1 MQAATHIHVKG
12 AREHNL
18 KNLEVRIP
26 RGKLV
31 VITGP
36 SGSGKSSLA
45 FDTIY
50 AEGYR
55 KYMESLST
63 QARQVLE
70 QLKRP
75 DVDFIHGLSP
85 VLAIEQRTGGGS
97 PRSTIATVTEIAD
110 YARLL
115 WALHGEARCP
125 KDGGRVLQRSLDDNV
140 GRVLREVAG
149 ERIMILAPA
158 LTARPSVLREELP
171 RLRQRGFQRVRIAGV
186 VKNLDD
192 INVLPAGL
200 GTAELVVELVI
211 DRLVAVV
218 DQRSRLADSLEL
230 AFREG
235 KDRALILA
243 QKSADAPWRELSLS
257 QSLACEVCGD
267 VFEKLTPRHFSF
279 NHSEGACG
287 SCGGLGRKLR
297 FIPELVIPDPA
308 KSVRGGAIKP
318 WRIGGK
324 NLIIKHNAQLKQL
337 AEQLPFDPDTPWQ
350 DLPADTRDLL
360 LNGAGER
367 LFAFKLKRMR
377 EPKAMPFAGILGD
390 LTDSFRDTDSDGFR
404 ARLTTFM
411 ISGECPEC
419 HGTRLNARSGAVTIA
434 RSAVSSAASS
444 AVSGMGVPPM
454 SEIAVRGATS
464 DTGVPPVS
472 EKKGRKPTAAL
483 KSAPLA
489 APLADA
495 TPGPLQDRLNLPA
508 FFALDVGDAHAFAVT
523 LVAELAHNEAL
534 REIVTGI
541 EQRLRFLLETGLGYL
556 TLDRDYDTLSGGE
569 AQRVRLATQ
578 LGMGLM
584 GVIYVLDEPSIGLH
598 PHDNQKLLE
607 TLRELRD
614 RGNTVLVVEH
624 DEDTMRIADEII
636 ELGPE
641 AGTEGGN
648 ILFQGTPA
656 ALMALSVQQSRTGP
670 FLARTR
676 SVTREAEAKRADG
689 LFLTVREA
697 RANNLRDV
705 DARFPI
711 GLLTVVTGVSG
722 SGKST
727 LVNDVLA
734 AAAAR
739 KLNGA
744 TKVIPGLHRHIENL
758 DHFEKL
764 VQVDQSPIGRSPRS
778 NPATYV
784 GLLDLLRDLFAQV
797 PLAKVR
803 GYKASRF
810 SFNVRGGRCERC
822 QGDGMIKL
830 DMQFMADAYAPCPSC
845 AGRRFN
851 RETLEILFHGK
862 SIADVLNLTVRD
874 AMLLFRNIPR
884 VMDKLETLNAV
895 GLGYL
900 TLGQSATTLSGGE
913 AQRLKLSLE
922 LSKRQQGGT
931 LYVLD
936 EPTTGLHWVDIQH
949 LMDLLFR
956 LRDQGNTLIVIEHN
970 LDVIAL
976 ADWIID
982 LGPGGGSAGGQIVAT
997 GSVADIEA
1005 ASSSLTGVAL
1015 KRWRSGLRGT
1025 LGHSVRSNPLSAHF
1039 SASSDTVFRAGRV
1052 K

>member
-18 KNLEVRIP
+18 KNLELRLP

-115 WALHGEARCP
+115 WALHGEQRCP
-125 KDGGRVLQRSLDDNV
+125 KDGGRVILRSLDDNV
-140 GRVLREVAG
+140 ARVLREVPG
-149 ERIMILAPA
+149 ERILLLAPA
-158 LTARPSVLREELP
+158 LRAKPSVLRDELP
-171 RLRQRGFQRVRIAGV
+171 RLRQRGFQRVRLDGE

-192 INVLPAGL
+192 PHLLPTGAG
-200 GTAELVVELVI
+200 AKEIQVDLVI
-211 DRLVAVV
+211 DRLVAAA

-235 KDRALILA
+235 KDRAFVLA
-243 QKSADAPWRELSLS
+243 QKSADAPWRELTLR
-257 QSLACEVCGD
+257 QALACELCGD
-267 VFEKLTPRHFSF
+267 TFEKLTPRHFSF

-287 SCGGLGRKLR
+287 TCGGLGRKLR
-297 FIPELVIPDPA
+297 FVPELVVPDPA
-308 KSVRGGAIKP
+308 KSVREGAIKP

-337 AEQLPFDPDTPWQ
+337 AEQLPFDADTPW
-350 DLPADTRDLL
+350 RDLSEPIRDTL

-377 EPKAMPFAGILGD
+377 EPRALPFPGILAD
-390 LTDSFRDTDSDGFR
+390 LEESWRETDSEGFR
-404 ARLTTFM
+404 ARLTTYM
-411 ISGECPEC
+411 VSGECPEC
-419 HGTRLNARSGAVTIA
+419 HGTRLNARSG
-434 RSAVSSAASS
+434 S
-444 AVSGMGVPPM
+444 
-454 SEIAVRGATS
+454 VRVA
-464 DTGVPPVS
+464 
-472 EKKGRKPTAAL
+472 GRT
-483 KSAPLA
+483 
-489 APLADA
+489 
-495 TPGPLQDRLNLPA
+495 LPE
-508 FFALDVGDAHAFAVT
+508 FFAMDVGDAHAFTAS
-523 LVAELAHNEAL
+523 LAEAL
-534 REIVTGI
+534 ASSDALRDIVTGI

-556 TLDRDYDTLSGGE
+556 TLERDYDTLSGGE

-598 PHDNQKLLE
+598 PHDNQKLLD

-624 DEDTMRIADEII
+624 DEDTMRIADEIV

-641 AGTEGGN
+641 AGTEGGQL
-648 ILFQGTPA
+648 LFQGPPA
-656 ALMALSVQQSRTGP
+656 ALMAAPPSVSRTGP
-670 FLARTR
+670 YLARKIR
-676 SVTREAEAKRADG
+676 VVKDAKTKKSDG
-689 LFLTVREA
+689 TFLTVRQA

-705 DARFPI
+705 DARFPV
-711 GLLTVVTGVSG
+711 GLLTAVTGVSG

-744 TKVIPGLHRHIENL
+744 KIIPGKHRHIENL
-758 DHFEKL
+758 DLFEKL

-778 NPATYV
+778 NPATYTK
-784 GLLDLLRDLFAQV
+784 LLDLLRDLFAQV

-822 QGDGMIKL
+822 QGDGVITL

-845 AGRRFN
+845 DGRRFN

-862 SIADVLNLTVRD
+862 SIADVLDMTVRD
-874 AMLLFRNIPR
+874 AMQLFRNIPR

-900 TLGQSATTLSGGE
+900 ALGQSATTLSGGE

-922 LSKRQQGGT
+922 LSKRQQGNT
-931 LYVLD
+931 LYILD

-949 LMDLLFR
+949 LMDLLFK
-956 LRDQGNTLIVIEHN
+956 LRDAGNTLIVIEHN
-970 LDVIAL
+970 LDVINL

-982 LGPGGGSAGGQIVAT
+982 LGPGGGTAGGEIVYA
-997 GSVADIEA
+997 GARPEIEA
-1005 ASSSLTGVAL
+1005 EPRSLTGQAL
-1015 KRWRSGLRGT
+1015 KKWS
-1025 LGHSVRSNPLSAHF
+1025 
-1039 SASSDTVFRAGRV
+1039 RA
-1052 K
+1052 

>member
-18 KNLEVRIP
+18 KNLELRIP

-115 WALHGEARCP
+115 WALHGEQRCP
-125 KDGGRVLQRSLDDNV
+125 KDGGRVILRSLDDNIA
-140 GRVLREVAG
+140 RVLREVPG
-149 ERIMILAPA
+149 ERIMLLAPA
-158 LTARPSVLREELP
+158 LSAKTSVLRDELP
-171 RLRQRGFQRVRIAGV
+171 RLRQRGFQRVRLDGEI
-186 VKNLDD
+186 KNLDD
-192 INVLPAGL
+192 PKLLPTGAG
-200 GTAELVVELVI
+200 AAAKEIRVELVI
-211 DRLVAVV
+211 DRLVASA

-235 KDRALILA
+235 KDRAILLA
-243 QKSADAPWRELSLS
+243 QKSADAPWREFTLS
-257 QSLACEVCGD
+257 QSLACEICGD
-267 VFEKLTPRHFSF
+267 TFEKLTPRHFSF
-279 NHSEGACG
+279 NHTEGACG
-287 SCGGLGRKLR
+287 TCGGLGRKLR
-297 FIPELVIPDPA
+297 FVPELVIAAPE
-308 KSVRGGAIKP
+308 KTVRGGAIKP

-337 AEQLPFDPDTPWQ
+337 AEQLPFDADTPWEN
-350 DLPADTRDLL
+350 LTAAVRDTL

-377 EPKAMPFAGILGD
+377 EPKAMPFPGILAD
-390 LTDSFRDTDSDGFR
+390 LETSWRETDSDGFR

-411 ISGECPEC
+411 VSGECPEC
-419 HGTRLNARSGAVTIA
+419 HGTRLNARSGGVRVAGKTI
-434 RSAVSSAASS
+434 
-444 AVSGMGVPPM
+444 P
-454 SEIAVRGATS
+454 
-464 DTGVPPVS
+464 D
-472 EKKGRKPTAAL
+472 
-483 KSAPLA
+483 
-489 APLADA
+489 
-495 TPGPLQDRLNLPA
+495 
-508 FFALDVGDAHAFAVT
+508 FFALDVGAAHTFASSLVTTLGASDALH
-523 LVAELAHNEAL
+523 
-534 REIVTGI
+534 EIVTGV

-556 TLDRDYDTLSGGE
+556 TLERDYDTLSGGE

-598 PHDNQKLLE
+598 PHDNQKLLD

-641 AGTEGGN
+641 AGTEGGQL
-648 ILFQGTPA
+648 LFQGTPA
-656 ALMALSVQQSRTGP
+656 ALIAAPPSVSRTGP
-670 FLARTR
+670 YLAHKIR
-676 SVTREAEAKRADG
+676 VTKEAKTKKNDG
-689 LFLTVREA
+689 TFLTVREA

-705 DARFPI
+705 DARFPV

-744 TKVIPGLHRHIENL
+744 KSIPGKHRHIENL
-758 DHFEKL
+758 DLFEKL

-778 NPATYV
+778 NPATYTK
-784 GLLDLLRDLFAQV
+784 LLDLLRDLFATV

-822 QGDGMIKL
+822 QGDGVIKL

-845 AGRRFN
+845 DGRRFN

-862 SIADVLNLTVRD
+862 SIADVLDMTVRD
-874 AMLLFRNIPR
+874 AMQLFRNIPR

-922 LSKRQQGGT
+922 LSKRQQGNV
-931 LYVLD
+931 LYILD

-949 LMDLLFR
+949 LMDLLFK
-956 LRDQGNTLIVIEHN
+956 LRDAGNTLIVIEHN
-970 LDVIAL
+970 LDVIHM
-976 ADWIID
+976 ADWLID
-982 LGPGGGSAGGQIVAT
+982 LGPGGGTAGGEIVYA
-997 GSVADIEA
+997 GNRPGIEKEPR
-1005 ASSSLTGVAL
+1005 SLTGQAL
-1015 KRWRSGLRGT
+1015 VKR
-1025 LGHSVRSNPLSAHF
+1025 A
-1039 SASSDTVFRAGRV
+1039 AAGA
-1052 K
+1052 KG

>member
-18 KNLEVRIP
+18 KNLEVRLP

-31 VITGP
+31 VLTGP

-85 VLAIEQRTGGGS
+85 VLAIEQRTGNGS

-115 WALHGEARCP
+115 WALHGEQRCP
-125 KDGGRVLQRSLDDNV
+125 KDGGRVTQRSLDDNV
-140 GRVLREVAG
+140 ARVFAEVPGERVLL
-149 ERIMILAPA
+149 LAPLMNA
-158 LTARPSVLREELP
+158 KPSVLREELP
-171 RLRQRGFQRVRIAGV
+171 RLRQRGFQRVRLDGEI
-186 VKNLDD
+186 KSLDD
-192 INVLPAGL
+192 PKLVPSGAKEITVD
-200 GTAELVVELVI
+200 LVV
-211 DRLVAVV
+211 DRLVANA
-218 DQRSRLADSLEL
+218 DQRSRMADSLEL

-235 KDRALILA
+235 RDRAVVLA
-243 QKSADAPWRELSLS
+243 QKTADAPWREITLS
-257 QSLACEVCGD
+257 QSLACEICGD

-279 NHSEGACG
+279 NHNEGACG
-287 SCGGLGRKLR
+287 TCGGLGRKLR
-297 FIPELVIPDPA
+297 FVPELVVPDPE
-308 KSVRGGAIKP
+308 KSVREGALKP

-324 NLIIKHNAQLKQL
+324 NLIIKHNAILKQL
-337 AEQLPFDPDTPWQ
+337 AEQLPFDAEKPWK
-350 DLPADTRDLL
+350 DLPEKTREILL
-360 LNGAGER
+360 RGAGER

-377 EPKAMPFAGILGD
+377 EPKAMVFAGVIPMLEESWRE
-390 LTDSFRDTDSDGFR
+390 TDSEGFQ
-404 ARLTTFM
+404 ARLTTYM
-411 ISGECPEC
+411 VAGECPEC
-419 HGTRLNARSGAVTIA
+419 HGSRLNARS
-434 RSAVSSAASS
+434 SAVS
-444 AVSGMGVPPM
+444 VGG
-454 SEIAVRGATS
+454 
-464 DTGVPPVS
+464 
-472 EKKGRKPTAAL
+472 KAL
-483 KSAPLA
+483 PE
-489 APLADA
+489 
-495 TPGPLQDRLNLPA
+495 
-508 FFALDVGDAHAFAVT
+508 FFALGVNEAAEFGRE
-523 LVAELAHNEAL
+523 LVAKLAGNEAL
-534 REIVTGI
+534 NEIVTGV
-541 EQRLRFLLETGLGYL
+541 EQRLHFLLQTGLGYL

-598 PHDNQKLLE
+598 PADNDRLLKQ
-607 TLRELRD
+607 LIELRD

-624 DEDTMRIADEII
+624 DEETMRIADEII

-641 AGTEGGN
+641 AGAEGGR

-656 ALMALSVQQSRTGP
+656 ECMAQPYKVSRTGAY
-670 FLARTR
+670 LARKM
-676 SVTREAEAKRADG
+676 SVSKDAKTKIADG
-689 LFLTVREA
+689 TWLTVRAA
-697 RANNLRDV
+697 REHNLRDV
-705 DARFPI
+705 DARFPV
-711 GLLTVVTGVSG
+711 GLLTCVTGVSG

-744 TKVIPGLHRHIENL
+744 KSIPGKHRHIENL
-758 DHFEKL
+758 DFFEKL
-764 VQVDQSPIGRSPRS
+764 VQVDQEPIGRSPRS
-778 NPATYV
+778 NPATYTK
-784 GLLDLLRDLFAQV
+784 LLDLLRDLFEQV

-822 QGDGMIKL
+822 QGDGVIKL

-845 AGRRFN
+845 GGKRFN
-851 RETLEILFHGK
+851 RETLEVMFHGK
-862 SIADVLNLTVRD
+862 SIADVLEMSVRE
-874 AMLLFRNIPR
+874 AMGLFRNIPR
-884 VMDKLETLNAV
+884 IMDKLETLNAV

-913 AQRLKLSLE
+913 AQRIKLSLE
-922 LSKRQQGGT
+922 LSKRQQGHT
-931 LYVLD
+931 LYILD
-936 EPTTGLHWVDIQH
+936 EPTTGLHWADIQN
-949 LMDLLFR
+949 LMDLLFK
-956 LRDQGNTLIVIEHN
+956 LRDAGNTVIVIEHN
-970 LDVIAL
+970 LDVINL

-982 LGPGGGSAGGQIVAT
+982 LGPGGGSAGGEIVFAGT
-997 GSVADIEA
+997 RDEIEKA
-1005 ASSSLTGVAL
+1005 ERSLTGVAL
-1015 KRWRSGLRGT
+1015 KRWSEAAR
-1025 LGHSVRSNPLSAHF
+1025 
-1039 SASSDTVFRAGRV
+1039 

>member
-31 VITGP
+31 VLTGP

-115 WALHGEARCP
+115 WALHGEQRCP
-125 KDGGRVLQRSLDDNV
+125 MDGGRVTQRSLDDNV
-140 GRVLREVAG
+140 ARVFAEAPGERVLL
-149 ERIMILAPA
+149 LAPLLSA
-158 LTARPSVLREELP
+158 KPSVLREELP
-171 RLRQRGFQRVRIAGV
+171 RLRQRGFQRVRLDGEI
-186 VKNLDD
+186 KTLDD
-192 INVLPAGL
+192 PRLVPTGAKEIAVD
-200 GTAELVVELVI
+200 LVV
-211 DRLVAVV
+211 DRLVVAA

-235 KDRALILA
+235 RDRVIVLA
-243 QKSADAPWRELSLS
+243 QKTADAPWRELNLS
-257 QSLACEVCGD
+257 QSLACGLCGD

-287 SCGGLGRKLR
+287 TCGGLGRKLR
-297 FIPELVIPDPA
+297 FVPELVVPDPE
-308 KSVRGGAIKP
+308 KSVREGALKP
-318 WRIGGK
+318 WRLGGK
-324 NLIIKHNAQLKQL
+324 NLIIKHNAILKQL
-337 AEQLPFDPDTPWQ
+337 AEQLPFDAEKPWRA
-350 DLPADTRDLL
+350 LPEETRHTLL
-360 LNGAGER
+360 HGAGDR

-377 EPKAMPFAGILGD
+377 EPRAMPFAGVIPMLEE
-390 LTDSFRDTDSDGFR
+390 SWRETDSDGFR

-411 ISGECPEC
+411 VSGDCPEC
-419 HGTRLNARSGAVTIA
+419 HGARLNARSCAVCVQTP
-434 RSAVSSAASS
+434 SSKQ
-444 AVSGMGVPPM
+444 PETPN
-454 SEIAVRGATS
+454 
-464 DTGVPPVS
+464 P
-472 EKKGRKPTAAL
+472 KPETDGGL
-483 KSAPLA
+483 IF
-489 APLADA
+489 
-495 TPGPLQDRLNLPA
+495 PA
-508 FFALDVGDAHAFAVT
+508 FMSLGVAEAHDFARG
-523 LVAELAHNEAL
+523 LVAELSGNEAL

-541 EQRLRFLLETGLGYL
+541 ERRLHFLLETGLGYL

-598 PHDNQKLLE
+598 PADNERLLRQ
-607 TLRELRD
+607 LRELRD

-624 DEDTMRIADEII
+624 DEDTMRIADEIL

-641 AGTEGGN
+641 AGAEGGR

-656 ALMALSVQQSRTGP
+656 ECMAQPYKVSRTGAY
-670 FLARTR
+670 LARKI
-676 SVTREAEAKRADG
+676 SVHKDAATKCPDDAW
-689 LFLTVREA
+689 LTVRAA
-697 RANNLRDV
+697 REHNLRDV

-711 GLLTVVTGVSG
+711 GLLTCVTGVSG

-744 TKVIPGLHRHIENL
+744 KTIPGKHRHIENL
-758 DHFEKL
+758 DFFEKL

-778 NPATYV
+778 NPATYTK
-784 GLLDLLRDLFAQV
+784 LLDLLRDLFAQV

-822 QGDGMIKL
+822 QGDGVIKL

-851 RETLEILFHGK
+851 RETLEVMFHGK
-862 SIADVLNLTVRD
+862 SIADVLDMSVRE
-874 AMLLFRNIPR
+874 AMALFRNIPR
-884 VMDKLETLNAV
+884 IMDKLETLSAV

-913 AQRLKLSLE
+913 AQRIKLSLE
-922 LSKRQQGGT
+922 LSKRQQGDT
-931 LYVLD
+931 LYILD
-936 EPTTGLHWVDIQH
+936 EPTTGLHWADIQN
-949 LMDLLFR
+949 LMDLLFK
-956 LRDQGNTLIVIEHN
+956 LRDAGNTIIVIEHN

-976 ADWIID
+976 ADWILD
-982 LGPGGGSAGGQIVAT
+982 LGPGGGGAGGEVVFAGAPDEIVAA
-997 GSVADIEA
+997 ADR
-1005 ASSSLTGVAL
+1005 SLTGAAL
-1015 KRWRSGLRGT
+1015 KRWK
-1025 LGHSVRSNPLSAHF
+1025 SAK
-1039 SASSDTVFRAGRV
+1039 V
-1052 K
+1052 

>member
-18 KNLEVRIP
+18 KNLELRIP

-115 WALHGEARCP
+115 WALHGEQRCP
-125 KDGGRVLQRSLDDNV
+125 KDGGRVILRSLDDNIA
-140 GRVLREVAG
+140 RVLREVPG
-149 ERIMILAPA
+149 ERIMLLAPA
-158 LTARPSVLREELP
+158 LSAKTSVLRDELP
-171 RLRQRGFQRVRIAGV
+171 RLRQRGFQRVRLDGEI
-186 VKNLDD
+186 KNLDD
-192 INVLPAGL
+192 PKLLPTGAGA
-200 GTAELVVELVI
+200 GAKEIRVELVI
-211 DRLVAVV
+211 DRLVASA

-235 KDRALILA
+235 KDRAILLA
-243 QKSADAPWRELSLS
+243 QKSADAPWREFTLS
-257 QSLACEVCGD
+257 QSLACEICGD
-267 VFEKLTPRHFSF
+267 TFEKLTPRHFSF
-279 NHSEGACG
+279 NHTEGACG
-287 SCGGLGRKLR
+287 TCGGLGRKLR
-297 FIPELVIPDPA
+297 FVPELVIAAPE
-308 KSVRGGAIKP
+308 KTVRGGAIKP

-337 AEQLPFDPDTPWQ
+337 AEQLPFDADTPWEN
-350 DLPADTRDLL
+350 LTAAVRDTL

-377 EPKAMPFAGILGD
+377 EPKAMPFPGILAD
-390 LTDSFRDTDSDGFR
+390 LETSWRETDSDGFR

-411 ISGECPEC
+411 VSGECPEC
-419 HGTRLNARSGAVTIA
+419 HGTRLNARSGGVRVAGKTI
-434 RSAVSSAASS
+434 
-444 AVSGMGVPPM
+444 P
-454 SEIAVRGATS
+454 
-464 DTGVPPVS
+464 D
-472 EKKGRKPTAAL
+472 
-483 KSAPLA
+483 
-489 APLADA
+489 
-495 TPGPLQDRLNLPA
+495 
-508 FFALDVGDAHAFAVT
+508 FFALDVGAAHTFASSLVTTLGASDALH
-523 LVAELAHNEAL
+523 
-534 REIVTGI
+534 EIVTGV

-556 TLDRDYDTLSGGE
+556 TLERDYDTLSGGE

-598 PHDNQKLLE
+598 PHDNQKLLD

-641 AGTEGGN
+641 AGTEGGQL
-648 ILFQGTPA
+648 LFQGTPA
-656 ALMALSVQQSRTGP
+656 ALIAAPPSVSRTGP
-670 FLARTR
+670 YLAHKIR
-676 SVTREAEAKRADG
+676 VTKEAKTKKNDG
-689 LFLTVREA
+689 TFLTVREA

-705 DARFPI
+705 DARFPV

-744 TKVIPGLHRHIENL
+744 KSIPGKHRHIENL
-758 DHFEKL
+758 DLFEKL

-778 NPATYV
+778 NPATYTK
-784 GLLDLLRDLFAQV
+784 LLDLLRDLFATV

-822 QGDGMIKL
+822 QGDGVIKL

-862 SIADVLNLTVRD
+862 SIADVLDMTVRD
-874 AMLLFRNIPR
+874 AMQLFRNIPR

-922 LSKRQQGGT
+922 LSKRQQGNV
-931 LYVLD
+931 LYILD

-949 LMDLLFR
+949 LMDLLFK
-956 LRDQGNTLIVIEHN
+956 LRDAGNTLIVIEHN
-970 LDVIAL
+970 LDVIHM
-976 ADWIID
+976 ADWLID
-982 LGPGGGSAGGQIVAT
+982 LGPGGGTAGGEIVYA
-997 GSVADIEA
+997 GNRPGIEKEPR
-1005 ASSSLTGVAL
+1005 SLTGQAL
-1015 KRWRSGLRGT
+1015 VKR
-1025 LGHSVRSNPLSAHF
+1025 A
-1039 SASSDTVFRAGRV
+1039 AAGA
-1052 K
+1052 KG